1 MSDRHAARAY
11 VGRFAPSPTGPLHFG
26 STVAAL
32 ASWLDARAQ
41 GGRWLLRIE
50 DLDPPREIPEAPEW
64 IMTQLH
70 DLGLAWDGEVLR
82 QSSRLDAYQNAID
95 DLTGRGLAYPCTCSR
110 KSTPPV
116 YPGRCRDRTF
126 IEVAEPYAIRL
137 RTDNRVITTDD
148 RIKGSQHWHL
158 ADDIGDFIIRRK
170 DGLDAYQ
177 LAVVVDDAWQ
187 GITDVVRGDDLL
199 DSTPRQIYL
208 GDCLGAPALTY
219 AHFPVVLG
227 GDGHKLSKQAHASAV
242 DTDDPVAL
250 LSAALAAL
258 GQRVPARQPRDR
270 FLQEAVDDWDIGR
283 VPHSPSFAPDTLQ

>member
-1 MSDRHAARAY
+1 MSDRHAPRAY

-32 ASWLDARAQ
+32 ASWLDARAA

-50 DLDPPREIPEAPEW
+50 DLDPPREIPEAPGW
-64 IMTQLH
+64 IMTQLS
-70 DLGLAWDGEVLR
+70 DLGLNWDGEVLR
-82 QSSRLDAYQNAID
+82 QSARLEAYQEAIN
-95 DLTGRGLAYPCTCSR
+95 DLIGRGLAYPCTCSR

-116 YPGRCRDRTF
+116 YPGRCREKTF
-126 IEVAEPYAIRL
+126 REIAEPYAIRL

-158 ADDIGDFIIRRK
+158 ADDVGDFIIRRK

-187 GITDVVRGDDLL
+187 AITDVVRGDDLL

-208 GDCLGAPALTY
+208 GACLGAPALNY

-227 GDGHKLSKQAHASAV
+227 SDGHKLSKQAHASAV
-242 DTDDPVAL
+242 ETDDAVTV

-258 GQRVPARQPRDR
+258 GQTVPARQPLDR
-270 FLQEAVDDWDIGR
+270 FLQEAVRHWNILS
-283 VPHSPSFAPDTLQ
+283 VPRSPSVAPDTLQ